1 MNAAYD
7 LSRLP
12 LEPAPASVPGEPRRR
27 TLAGV
32 TLHDDA
38 IARFNQLLA
47 RIAPGAPAISADQLV
62 TLGRW
67 LQSLPPE
74 RAQAVLAERL
84 ARAEELR
91 AMLEDRDWDV
101 SGEIREH
108 GRLLVAYLREV
119 HDLIP
124 DDQPLLGLLDDALLV
139 DLCWDAFAG
148 EAQDYGDFCRFRASE
163 RPRGTP
169 AERRLAWETACL
181 AEAALIQQR
190 RDVRARRYAGGEPL
204 QALFRVT

>member
-1 MNAAYD
+1 MNAALD

-12 LEPAPASVPGEPRRR
+12 LDLPPAPGEARRR
-27 TLAGV
+27 TLGGV
-32 TLHDDA
+32 TLGDDA
-38 IARFNQLLA
+38 VERFNQLLA
-47 RIAPGAPAISADQLV
+47 RIAPGAPRICADQLV

-67 LQSLPPE
+67 LQSLPAE
-74 RAQAVLAERL
+74 RAQAILAERL
-84 ARAEELR
+84 TRADQLR
-91 AMLEDRDWDV
+91 AMLEDGDWDV
-101 SGEIREH
+101 AGDIREH
-108 GRLLVAYLREV
+108 GRLLVGYLREV

-148 EAQDYGDFCRFRASE
+148 EAQDYGDFCRFRDSE

-169 AERRLAWETACL
+169 AERRQAWENACL

-190 RDVRARRYAGGEPL
+190 RDVRARRYIGGEPL
-204 QALFRVT
+204 RPMIRVT